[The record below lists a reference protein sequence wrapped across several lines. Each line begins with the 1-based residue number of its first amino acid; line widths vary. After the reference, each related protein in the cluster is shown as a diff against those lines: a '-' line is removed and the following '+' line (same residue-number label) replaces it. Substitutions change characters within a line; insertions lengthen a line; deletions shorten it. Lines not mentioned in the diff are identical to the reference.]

1 MIYYLEVNQMEL
13 NELCKK
19 LRLPHILDYVETTR
33 TDISLEMLRDILL
46 HEYTMRQTAK
56 ISRLIRKAKF
66 REYKNY
72 CDFEWLSGISTPKT
86 LSKESLQQGD
96 FITSKE
102 NLLLIGSSGTGKTHL
117 ATALG
122 IEACQSGKTV
132 LFYRVADLVDQLELA
147 LQRGTLLALK
157 QKIERCDLL
166 ILDELGYVPFQ
177 KNGSELLFHIIA
189 DCYEQR
195 SIIVTSNLDF
205 GQWSRIFGD
214 TKLTAALVDRL
225 VHHAHIIQFS
235 GESYRLK
242 HALSRS

>member
-1 MIYYLEVNQMEL
+1 MYYLEVAQMEL

-19 LRLPHILDYVETTR
+19 LRLPYIMDYVETKEA
-33 TDISLEMLRDILL
+33 DISFEVLRDTLL
-46 HEYTMRQTAK
+46 YEYKMRQSAK
-56 ISRLIRKAKF
+56 INRLIRKAKF

-72 CDFEWLSGISTPKT
+72 REFEWLPGISTPKT
-86 LSKESLQQGD
+86 LSKESLQDCD
-96 FITSKE
+96 FIGSKE

-122 IEACQSGKTV
+122 IEACQSGRTV

-147 LQRGTLLALK
+147 LERGTLISLK

-242 HALSRS
+242 HALSRT

>member
-1 MIYYLEVNQMEL
+1 
-13 NELCKK
+13 
-19 LRLPHILDYVETTR
+19 
-33 TDISLEMLRDILL
+33 
-46 HEYTMRQTAK
+46 
-56 ISRLIRKAKF
+56 
-66 REYKNY
+66 
-72 CDFEWLSGISTPKT
+72 
-86 LSKESLQQGD
+86 
-96 FITSKE
+96 
-102 NLLLIGSSGTGKTHL
+102 HL

-122 IEACQSGKTV
+122 IRACQAGKTV
-132 LFYRVADLVDQLELA
+132 LFYRVADLVDQLEQA
-147 LQRGTLLALK
+147 LQTGNLVQLK
-157 QKIERCDLL
+157 RKIEKCDLL

-189 DCYEQR
+189 ECYEQR

-242 HALSRS
+242 NALSRTNK

>member
-1 MIYYLEVNQMEL
+1 MEL
-13 NELCKK
+13 IEVCKK
-19 LRLPHILDYVETTR
+19 LRLSHILDYVEAELSVDEQQRITEV
-33 TDISLEMLRDILL
+33 LN
-46 HEYTMRQTAK
+46 HEYAMRQTMK
-56 ISRLIRKAKF
+56 INRLLQKAKF
-66 REYKNY
+66 REYKHY
-72 CDFEWLSGISTPKT
+72 TDFEWLSGISTPQT
-86 LSKESLQQGD
+86 TSKESLKHGE
-96 FITSKE
+96 FIPAKE

-122 IEACQSGKTV
+122 IRACQAGKTV
-132 LFYRVADLVDQLELA
+132 LFYRVADLVDQLEQA
-147 LQRGTLLALK
+147 LQTGNLVQLK
-157 QKIERCDLL
+157 RKIEKCDLL

-189 DCYEQR
+189 ECYEQR

-242 HALSRS
+242 NALSRTKK